1 MWPAGE
7 ATGSCSLCRFG
18 SCDDCIVTLDDLAA
32 EKYISLTTFKK
43 DGTPVATPVWLARDG
58 AHLYVITDANS
69 WKAKRLRNSDR
80 AEVAPCDVR
89 GTVSGPSIPAKARLL
104 DDAGT
109 ARVNSLINAK
119 YGLMA
124 KVFGLRSAV
133 NRLLRRPAEQRV
145 GIEIT
150 LVPPHG

>member
-1 MWPAGE
+1 M
-7 ATGSCSLCRFG
+7 TMSL
-18 SCDDCIVTLDDLAA
+18 VTIDDLAA
-32 EKYISLTTFKK
+32 GKYISLTTFKK
-43 DGTPVATPVWLARDG
+43 DGTPVSTPVWLARDG
-58 AHLYVITDANS
+58 DHLYVITDPNS

-80 AEVAPCDVR
+80 AEVAPCDMR
-89 GTVSGPSIPAKARLL
+89 GTVSGPATPAKATLL

-109 ARVNSLINAK
+109 ARVNKLINDK

-124 KVFGLRSAV
+124 KLFGLRGTL

-150 LVPPHG
+150 LLPDPA